1 MALNPRSVQGF
12 PLKVNG
18 AFMAIFLSASI
29 AAADEVVPYIPT
41 TSIVISIPEQKL
53 IVLRDGCFWRKYPI
67 STSKYGVGDSY
78 GSYKTPVG
86 QLRVCEKIGEE
97 LASGSVI
104 KQRHATG
111 EVLPAN

>member
-12 PLKVNG
+12 LPKVNG
-18 AFMAIFLSASI
+18 AFMALCLFASI
-29 AAADEVVPYIPT
+29 AAAEEVVPYLPA

-53 IVLRDGCFWRKYPI
+53 IVLRDGCLWKKYPI
-67 STSKYGVGDSY
+67 STSKYGVGDSF

-86 QLRVCEKIGEE
+86 RLRVCEKIGEE

-104 KQRHATG
+104 K
-111 EVLPAN
+111 